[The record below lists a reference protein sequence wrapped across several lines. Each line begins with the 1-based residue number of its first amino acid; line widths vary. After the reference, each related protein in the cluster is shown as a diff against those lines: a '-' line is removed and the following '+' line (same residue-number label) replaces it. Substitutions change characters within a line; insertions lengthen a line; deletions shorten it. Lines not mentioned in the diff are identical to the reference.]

1 MKKYKNSII
10 VIIVILVM
18 FFGLNF
24 LIDEGIINRYIKGLL
39 TLSCINIIMAIALNL
54 ITGITGQLS
63 LGNAG
68 FMAIGAY
75 TSVYFSVKVGTTF
88 IISILL
94 GAILAGVISI
104 IIGIPTLKL
113 KGDYFAITTLGVG
126 EITRVLITNMDI
138 VGGARGFTGIPT
150 KTTLNVAYF
159 AMILILIV
167 VVNIAKSSKG
177 RALIAIRENEI
188 AAEAMGVNI
197 IKYKVTAFFIAAL
210 LTGFAGGLFA
220 HYTGF
225 IQPTNFNFMK
235 SIEIVTFV
243 VLGGMGSITGSVIA
257 AIFLTILPESLRTL
271 SDYRMV
277 IYSLSLV
284 ILMIFRPQG
293 LLGTLEI
300 TDIYRINYFGEDI
313 KGLKPY
319 VITSKRIARTFQNI
333 RLFSSMSVKDNL
345 KISCD
350 YRIKYGYFDA
360 IFKTPK
366 YRREEAKIDNEVN
379 ELLKTFDLYDKANE
393 NATNLSYGEQR
404 RLEIARA
411 LATKPKLLLLDEP
424 AAGMNPQETRDL
436 SKLIKSIRDKY
447 NISIL
452 LIEHDM
458 KLVMNICDRLTV
470 LDYGRIIAEGKPN
483 DIKKNPKVIEAYLG
497 A

>member
-1 MKKYKNSII
+1 MQIAILKGITVRIVADAYLYDLI
-10 VIIVILVM
+10 VIGEEEADSCLRSLDTQIEKRVNTFLKQYNKIKHKDRKIEVV
-18 FFGLNF
+18 GLIGPN
-24 LIDEGIINRYIKGLL
+24 G
-39 TLSCINIIMAIALNL
+39 
-54 ITGITGQLS
+54 
-63 LGNAG
+63 AG
-68 FMAIGAY
+68 
-75 TSVYFSVKVGTTF
+75 
-88 IISILL
+88 
-94 GAILAGVISI
+94 
-104 IIGIPTLKL
+104 
-113 KGDYFAITTLGVG
+113 
-126 EITRVLITNMDI
+126 
-138 VGGARGFTGIPT
+138 
-150 KTTLNVAYF
+150 KTTLFN
-159 AMILILIV
+159 M
-167 VVNIAKSSKG
+167 
-177 RALIAIRENEI
+177 
-188 AAEAMGVNI
+188 
-197 IKYKVTAFFIAAL
+197 
-210 LTGFAGGLFA
+210 LTGV
-220 HYTGF
+220 YK
-225 IQPTNFNFMK
+225 PD
-235 SIEIVTFV
+235 E
-243 VLGGMGSITGSVIA
+243 
-257 AIFLTILPESLRTL
+257 
-271 SDYRMV
+271 
-277 IYSLSLV
+277 
-284 ILMIFRPQG
+284 
-293 LLGTLEI
+293 GT
-300 TDIYRINYFGEDI
+300 INYFGEDI

>member
-1 MKKYKNSII
+1 MKIMHQREIY
-10 VIIVILVM
+10 
-18 FFGLNF
+18 
-24 LIDEGIINRYIKGLL
+24 INEKKHLE
-39 TLSCINIIMAIALNL
+39 N
-54 ITGITGQLS
+54 
-63 LGNAG
+63 
-68 FMAIGAY
+68 
-75 TSVYFSVKVGTTF
+75 
-88 IISILL
+88 
-94 GAILAGVISI
+94 AILNKRN
-104 IIGIPTLKL
+104 LK
-113 KGDYFAITTLGVG
+113 D
-126 EITRVLITNMDI
+126 
-138 VGGARGFTGIPT
+138 
-150 KTTLNVAYF
+150 
-159 AMILILIV
+159 
-167 VVNIAKSSKG
+167 
-177 RALIAIRENEI
+177 
-188 AAEAMGVNI
+188 
-197 IKYKVTAFFIAAL
+197 
-210 LTGFAGGLFA
+210 
-220 HYTGF
+220 
-225 IQPTNFNFMK
+225 
-235 SIEIVTFV
+235 
-243 VLGGMGSITGSVIA
+243 
-257 AIFLTILPESLRTL
+257 SLRKTPK
-271 SDYRMV
+271 RMGN
-277 IYSLSLV
+277 SEARLHK
-284 ILMIFRPQG
+284 MGPQRAKKN
-293 LLGTLEI
+293 LDNNIKALRS
-300 TDIYRINYFGEDI
+300 RIDHLDI
-313 KGLKPY
+313 KEKPKT
-319 VITSKRIARTFQNI
+319 IKEIKI
-333 RLFSSMSVKDNL
+333 RVQDNL